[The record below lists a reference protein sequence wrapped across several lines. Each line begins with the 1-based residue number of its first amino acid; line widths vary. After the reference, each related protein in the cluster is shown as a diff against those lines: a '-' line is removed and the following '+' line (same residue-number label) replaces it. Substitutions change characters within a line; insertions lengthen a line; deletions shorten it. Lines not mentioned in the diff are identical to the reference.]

1 MAANTLSSHR
11 LARNTILLYFRM
23 IVLMFISF
31 FTSRVILNALGVVD
45 FGIQNVVGGLSSMF
59 IFFRSSL
66 ANVTQRF
73 LNIELGQNNIKGA
86 EEVFRVHQTIYII
99 ITIVV
104 VLLAE
109 TLGLWI
115 VYNKLVIP
123 FERLNA
129 AVLVFHFTVISLALT
144 ILGVVY
150 NSALIAHE
158 NMKVYSCI
166 GVIEGVC
173 KLANAYI
180 ICIVPWD
187 RLIIY
192 QFLLLLMSLS
202 VWIFNL
208 WYCKTR
214 YKECTFRLKWDK
226 ERIREAISMV
236 GWNTWGTI
244 VASLNSAGI
253 NILFNMFFG
262 PVVNAARGISDQVN
276 MAINNFCTGFLTSVN
291 PQMTKAYA
299 MNEFEYLYKLFF
311 MSSKLGVFLLW
322 AFCLPVMLCIDTI
335 LNLWLKE
342 VPEYTNVFTRWI
354 LFFSL
359 VNMLNHP
366 IWTLALA
373 VGKLRN
379 YILLGSIVYGMV
391 FPIGYISLKLG
402 YSPVSVLRYMVVI
415 RAIYIIVVFQIIRR
429 YVPISVK
436 EYMSEVILP
445 IIAVLSFSGTLGYF
459 AYIICPVGMIGSFV
473 TILFSLFAVALGVWT
488 LGLSKNERTRVV
500 EIVKSRFNQ

>member
-1 MAANTLSSHR
+1 MPEDTLSSKR
-11 LARNTILLYFRM
+11 LAKNTILLYFRM

-31 FTSRVILNALGVVD
+31 FTSRVILDTLGVVD

-73 LNIELGQNNIKGA
+73 LNIELGRNNIKGA
-86 EEVFRVHQTIYII
+86 EDVFRVHQTIYII

-109 TLGLWI
+109 TLGVWI

-123 FERLNA
+123 LERLNA
-129 AVLVFHFTVISLALT
+129 AICVFHFTVISLALT

-166 GVIEGVC
+166 GVIEGIC
-173 KLANAYI
+173 KLVNAYI
-180 ICIVPWD
+180 ICVVPWD

-192 QFLLLLMSLS
+192 QFLLLLMSLF

-214 YKECTFRLKWDK
+214 YAECTFRLKWSK
-226 ERIREAISMV
+226 ERIYETVSMV
-236 GWNTWGTI
+236 GWNTLST
-244 VASLNSAGI
+244 VVVSLNSSGI

-262 PVVNAARGISDQVN
+262 PIVNAARGISDQVN
-276 MAINNFCTGFLTSVN
+276 MAINNFCSGFLISVN

-299 MNEFEYLYKLFF
+299 MKEFEYLYKLFF
-311 MSSKLGVFLLW
+311 MSSKFGVFLLW
-322 AFCLPVMLCIDTI
+322 AFCLPVILCIDTI
-335 LNLWLKE
+335 LGLWLKE
-342 VPEYTNVFTRWI
+342 VPEYTNVFTIWI

-379 YILLGSIVYGMV
+379 YVLFGSIVYGMV
-391 FPIGYISLKLG
+391 FPIGYLSLKFG
-402 YSPVSVLRYMVVI
+402 NSPVRVLQYLVII
-415 RAIYIIVVFQIIRR
+415 RAIYIVVVFQIVKRFI
-429 YVPISVK
+429 PISTK
-436 EYMSEVILP
+436 KYMSEVILP
-445 IIAVLSFSGTLGYF
+445 IIAVLSFSGTLGYC
-459 AYIICPVGMIGSFV
+459 AYIMCPNGMIGSFV
-473 TILFSLFAVALGVWT
+473 TIMFSLFAIAIGVWI
-488 LGLSKNERTRVV
+488 LGLSTNERGRIV
-500 EIVKSRFNQ
+500 EIVNNKFR